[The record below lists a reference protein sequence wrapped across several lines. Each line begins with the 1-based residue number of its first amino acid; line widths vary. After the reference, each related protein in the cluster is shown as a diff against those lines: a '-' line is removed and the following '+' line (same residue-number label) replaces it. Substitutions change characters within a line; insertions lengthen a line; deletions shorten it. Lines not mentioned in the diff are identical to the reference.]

1 MSFVLYISGCAPEAI
16 GALRALE
23 ERDMHPSAMI
33 ARAGGA
39 LTAGL
44 YACGWRAES
53 LGRLIMNM
61 ERGALALLKQALGA
75 LRSDIAPS
83 PRDILARVLGD
94 APALACTGMQP
105 AAPYDGM
112 TALLDELT
120 GGVSLARLRA
130 GLFMPVRAC
139 TAEDAQH
146 VGLRLMRSGADTRWA
161 LSLAEAMRC
170 AAFPGD
176 MFTSPAVGG
185 CLLSACVA
193 DDISCAAE
201 KHGANAQTDAVL
213 NRRAYQSDS
222 GASPTAGAGQ
232 ISPASGTGICRD
244 MHRARPSAHSLCDM
258 QRELSAAIAG
268 RMLVTIA
275 RPGEALPALPAISVA
290 LPATGGGMAARMES
304 GYNAMRAQI
313 SAICDACL

>member
-1 MSFVLYISGCAPEAI
+1 MFLLSATFMQAAHADVSRHTPAARRILIAEVESMSFVLYISGCAPESI

-23 ERDMHPSAMI
+23 ERDIHPAAII
-33 ARAGGA
+33 ARASGV

-44 YACGWRAES
+44 YACGWSAES

-61 ERGALALLKQALGA
+61 ERGALALLRQALGA
-75 LRSDIAPS
+75 LRSDVAPS
-83 PRDILARVLGD
+83 PRDMLARMLGD
-94 APALACTGMQP
+94 APALACAGMQP
-105 AAPYDGM
+105 ASPCDGI

-120 GGVSLARLRA
+120 GGMMLAQARA
-130 GLFMPVRAC
+130 GLLLPVRAC
-139 TAEDAQH
+139 AACDAHQ

-193 DDISCAAE
+193 DDISYAAE
-201 KHGANAQTDAVL
+201 KPG
-213 NRRAYQSDS
+213 
-222 GASPTAGAGQ
+222 
-232 ISPASGTGICRD
+232 
-244 MHRARPSAHSLCDM
+244 ARPCIHGFADV
-258 QRELSAAIAG
+258 QRELNAAIAG

-275 RPGEALPALPAISVA
+275 GYGEALPEQPAIGVVM
-290 LPATGGGMAARMES
+290 PAAASGMAARMES
-304 GYNAMRAQI
+304 GYNAMRAHM
-313 SAICDACL
+313 SAICDCI

>member
-33 ARAGGA
+33 ARASGA

-44 YACGWRAES
+44 YACGWSAES

-61 ERGALALLKQALGA
+61 ERGALVLLKQALGE

-193 DDISCAAE
+193 DDISYAAE
-201 KHGANAQTDAVL
+201 KPG
-213 NRRAYQSDS
+213 
-222 GASPTAGAGQ
+222 
-232 ISPASGTGICRD
+232 
-244 MHRARPSAHSLCDM
+244 ARPCIHGFADV
-258 QRELSAAIAG
+258 QRELNAATAG

-275 RPGEALPALPAISVA
+275 GCGEALPEQPAIGVVM
-290 LPATGGGMAARMES
+290 PAAGSGMAARMES
-304 GYNAMRAQI
+304 GYNAMRAHM
-313 SAICDACL
+313 SAICDCI

>member
-33 ARAGGA
+33 ARASGA

-44 YACGWRAES
+44 YACGWSAES

-61 ERGALALLKQALGA
+61 ERGALVLLRQALSA

-105 AAPYDGM
+105 AAPRDGM

-193 DDISCAAE
+193 DDISYAAE
-201 KHGANAQTDAVL
+201 KPG
-213 NRRAYQSDS
+213 
-222 GASPTAGAGQ
+222 
-232 ISPASGTGICRD
+232 
-244 MHRARPSAHSLCDM
+244 ARPCIHGFADV
-258 QRELSAAIAG
+258 QRELNAATAG

-275 RPGEALPALPAISVA
+275 GCGEALPEQPAIGVVM
-290 LPATGGGMAARMES
+290 PAAGSGMAARMES
-304 GYNAMRAQI
+304 GYNAMRAHM
-313 SAICDACL
+313 SAICDCI